1 MGRGLVTVP
10 TSAIANLW
18 KVPPRMRSA
27 PLEEE
32 DIENSKRIAEL
43 FVSPDWDAEDA
54 DVIIQLTTNWIA
66 GWGWTRSRDVSGPNK
81 DGLSEDEI
89 ERVLVALRSQ
99 LENRANRETVPL
111 LPGDIQSSV
120 YGFEWIHWSF
130 VLLRLMERITE

>member
-1 MGRGLVTVP
+1 MP
-10 TSAIANLW
+10 TSAIAELW

-27 PLEEE
+27 PLETE
-32 DIENSKRIAEL
+32 DILNSKNVAKL

-66 GWGWTRSRDVSGPNK
+66 GWGWTRSRDVAGPDEN
-81 DGLSEDEI
+81 GLSEDEI
-89 ERVLVALRSQ
+89 ERVLLALKSH
-99 LENRANRETVPL
+99 LEDRAKRDTVPL